1 MGKPVPLKNSKIPRR
16 HQFSGVTVLN
26 VEFEK
31 GPGVKKGLGFSVVG
45 GIDSPKGSM
54 GIFVKTIFPVGQA
67 ADDGS
72 LKEGDEVLS
81 VNGMSVLGMSHSEA
95 ISIFKNI
102 KTGPVTMMVTRRDAS
117 HRRRMASKSCDELDV
132 VEE

>member
-1 MGKPVPLKNSKIPRR
+1 MSI
-16 HQFSGVTVLN
+16 HA

-31 GPGVKKGLGFSVVG
+31 GPGKKGLGFSVVG

-72 LKEGDEVLS
+72 LKEGDEILS
-81 VNGMSVLGMSHSEA
+81 VNGMAVQGMSHSEA

-102 KTGPVTMMVTRRDAS
+102 KMGFVTLHVARRDSLSKRKFAS
-117 HRRRMASKSCDELDV
+117 ASCDDLDV